1 MSEHYGDCAR
11 EGGLR
16 FNGATFMADN
26 LPTLFTNRIA
36 DLQQSSRDIVES
48 YHTIRASMFAPDITI
63 PSLEAKEMELLG
75 CVERLEAK
83 SQEVETLLGQV
94 DINTAGQLIR
104 TLPMFR
110 DVSEADGRGIILE
123 YCEDVRMKFSW
134 IGPRALAIKR
144 SMATQTVAEVKMR
157 SCLRA

>member
-1 MSEHYGDCAR
+1 
-11 EGGLR
+11 
-16 FNGATFMADN
+16 MADS
-26 LPTLFTNRIA
+26 LLTLFTNRIA

-48 YHTIRASMFAPDITI
+48 YHAIRASMFAPDITI

-83 SQEVETLLGQV
+83 GQEVETLLEQV

-104 TLPMFR
+104 SLPMFR
-110 DVSEADGRGIILE
+110 DVSEAEGRSIILE

-134 IGPRALAIKR
+134 MGPRALAIKR
-144 SMATQTVAEVKMR
+144 TMAAQTVQQIKMR
-157 SCLRA
+157 TLVGA